1 VSREKLHDDIH
12 THRVVLKHTSA
23 VIAAL
28 VLAFWG
34 SIAGPEAAGFSSNA
48 RMRDPGS
55 PVEEFSQ
62 QLQRVGTLTLQADD
76 LTRSLAS
83 LCEIVVMKN
92 RITPLF
98 ISVLDRPPGGAN
110 AGSATRARK

>member
-1 VSREKLHDDIH
+1 
-12 THRVVLKHTSA
+12 
-23 VIAAL
+23 
-28 VLAFWG
+28 
-34 SIAGPEAAGFSSNA
+34 
-48 RMRDPGS
+48 MRDPGS

-62 QLQRVGTLTLQADD
+62 QLQRVGTLTLQAND

-98 ISVLDRPPGGAN
+98 ISVLDRPPAVPMPVQRHGLENDG
-110 AGSATRARK
+110 

>member
-1 VSREKLHDDIH
+1 
-12 THRVVLKHTSA
+12 
-23 VIAAL
+23 
-28 VLAFWG
+28 
-34 SIAGPEAAGFSSNA
+34 
-48 RMRDPGS
+48 MRDPGS

-92 RITPLF
+92 RITPYSSQSLTGP
-98 ISVLDRPPGGAN
+98 RGAN
-110 AGSATRARK
+110 AGSSKNYG